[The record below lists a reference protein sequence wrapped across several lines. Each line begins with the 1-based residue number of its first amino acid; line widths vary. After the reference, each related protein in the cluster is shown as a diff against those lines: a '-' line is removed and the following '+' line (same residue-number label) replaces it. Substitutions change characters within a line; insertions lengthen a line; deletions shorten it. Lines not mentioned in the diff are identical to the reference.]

1 MSRGPER
8 VNTLNDSTRPSAPC
22 VHSDVACTLCGCVC
36 DDMKITVSNDRV
48 SATAPSCA
56 LADPWFAQ
64 QSSCADTAVAHV
76 AGQSTDLPTA
86 VAAAVALLR
95 KSRAPLIYGL
105 SRSSTPGQRA
115 AVHLADTLG
124 ANIDTTASTCHAPS
138 IMAVQSVGE
147 STATLGEIKNRCDLV
162 IYWGSDPLVSHP
174 RHMERFVDATGHD
187 IPLGRA
193 NRQVLVVDIEE
204 TATARAADTFLRV
217 QPGGDFELLWA
228 LRAAVHGISIPE
240 QAYGGIAWTDIDQL
254 ARRMRTC
261 RYGVVFFGLGLTRR
275 GIAHAN
281 VEALLRLVTDTNAYA
296 RFAARRM
303 RIPGD
308 VTGADSVLAWQ
319 TGYPFSVNLA
329 RGYPRYNPGEYSANQ
344 LLERRE
350 VDLVLLVGSAGFAQL
365 SSAAQR
371 VLLTLPTI
379 VLDYPTA
386 TCPWQPDVH
395 FTTAIYGIHRPGTA
409 YRMDE
414 VPIPL
419 RAIIKS
425 ELPADHEVLEA
436 MRRGLGT

>member
-1 MSRGPER
+1 MKTQTDPPASQ
-8 VNTLNDSTRPSAPC
+8 
-22 VHSDVACTLCGCVC
+22 VHSDVTCTLCGCVC
-36 DDMKITVSNDRV
+36 DDLTITVRNDRV
-48 SATAPSCA
+48 SANAPSCA
-56 LADPWFAQ
+56 LADPWFTQ
-64 QSSCADTAVAHV
+64 QSSCADSVVARV
-76 AGQSTDLPTA
+76 AGQPTDLPTA
-86 VAAAVALLR
+86 LAAAIALLR
-95 KSRAPLIYGL
+95 TSRAPLIYGL

-115 AVHLADTLG
+115 AVHLADQLG

-187 IPLGRA
+187 IPTGR
-193 NRQVLVVDIEE
+193 RDRHVVVVDIEE
-204 TATARAADTFLRV
+204 TATSRAADTFLRV
-217 QPGGDFELLWA
+217 APGGDFELIWA
-228 LRAAVHGISIPE
+228 LRAAVRGVSIPE
-240 QAYGGIAWTDIDQL
+240 QAYGGIAWADIAQL
-254 ARRMRTC
+254 AQRMRTC

-308 VTGADSVLAWQ
+308 VAGADSVLAWQ

-350 VDLVLLVGSAGFAQL
+350 VDLVLFVGSEGFAQL
-365 SSAAQR
+365 SAAAQR

-386 TCPWQPDVH
+386 TCPWQPAVQ

-419 RAIIKS
+419 RAILHS

-436 MRRGLGT
+436 MRVEMES

>member
-1 MSRGPER
+1 
-8 VNTLNDSTRPSAPC
+8 
-22 VHSDVACTLCGCVC
+22 
-36 DDMKITVSNDRV
+36 
-48 SATAPSCA
+48 
-56 LADPWFAQ
+56 
-64 QSSCADTAVAHV
+64 
-76 AGQSTDLPTA
+76 
-86 VAAAVALLR
+86 
-95 KSRAPLIYGL
+95 
-105 SRSSTPGQRA
+105 
-115 AVHLADTLG
+115 
-124 ANIDTTASTCHAPS
+124 
-138 IMAVQSVGE
+138 
-147 STATLGEIKNRCDLV
+147 
-162 IYWGSDPLVSHP
+162 
-174 RHMERFVDATGHD
+174 MERFVDATGHD

-193 NRQVLVVDIEE
+193 NRQVVVVDIEE
-204 TATARAADTFLRV
+204 TATAHAADTFLRV
-217 QPGGDFELLWA
+217 QPGGDFELIWA
-228 LRAAVHGISIPE
+228 LRAAVGGISIPE
-240 QAYGGIAWTDIDQL
+240 QAYGGIAWADIDQL

-350 VDLVLLVGSAGFAQL
+350 VDLVLLVGSEGFTQL
-365 SSAAQR
+365 SAAAQR

-419 RAIIKS
+419 RAILQS

-436 MRRGLGT
+436 MRERF